1 VRPEGIPIGR
11 RLALTAKTVSA
22 AFNAAL
28 AAEGGSL
35 PTWLILSS
43 LRGDRW
49 ATQLDLAR
57 SLGIEGPTL
66 TRHLENLE
74 RSGFV
79 RRERSQTDR
88 RAVRVELTEAGEAA
102 HGRMLGAVIALNKR
116 LQAGLSSDDLRFL
129 DHVLARLDENVR
141 TSPLP
146 RAE

>member
-1 VRPEGIPIGR
+1 M
-11 RLALTAKTVSA
+11 SA

-35 PTWLILSS
+35 PAWLILSS

-74 RSGFV
+74 RGGFV
-79 RRERSQTDR
+79 RRERSQADR
-88 RAVRVELTEAGEAA
+88 RAVRVELTEAGAEA
-102 HGRMLGAVIALNKR
+102 HGRMLRAVISFNER

-129 DHVLARLDENVR
+129 DHLLARLDENVR

-146 RAE
+146 RSG